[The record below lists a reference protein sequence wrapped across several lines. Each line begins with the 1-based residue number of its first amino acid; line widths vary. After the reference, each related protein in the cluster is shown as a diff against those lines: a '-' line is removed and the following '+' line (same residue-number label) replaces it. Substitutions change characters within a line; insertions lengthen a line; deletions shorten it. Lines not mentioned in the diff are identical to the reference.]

1 MVAATRALGFIINF
15 VILTLIISLLFERG
29 FILLETKKRKKKKK
43 KKKKQKKVDAGDAAR
58 SDRRC

>member
-43 KKKKQKKVDAGDAAR
+43 KKRLK
-58 SDRRC
+58 